1 LECSRRSFNEQSL
14 DFSDSILHL
23 FGRELQKVTTRKSQT
38 TYPELLVGFYEK
50 VELGRGIW
58 WGLLSRL
65 VVDA

>member
-1 LECSRRSFNEQSL
+1 M
-14 DFSDSILHL
+14 
-23 FGRELQKVTTRKSQT
+23 TTRTSQT

-58 WGLLSRL
+58 WRLLSRL